1 MRSRAL
7 RVRWGNDRERR
18 VVNRAL
24 GAADARHWTDTRNA
38 LEWVPERRPLGR
50 RPDPSA
56 RSRDGAR
63 TNDGCRRGRRTE
75 HPVLVWRPR
84 ANVTGCGG
92 RRGAPGRPARDD
104 RERLVGGC
112 GSARRGAGPGGLR
125 LRRRID
131 ATGRC
136 GGRRRNGRGGRSR
149 GHRLADRLRRHR
161 RRRRRRGR
169 RRQELQ
175 RIGIPLRLGCDADA
189 QMDVRLSDL
198 DLTGG
203 TDGGNGLP
211 VDDGRV
217 LGDFDRPE
225 VGQRHGVPVGR
236 DDRQALARGRDGAR
250 EGDRPGRG
258 RRPRDHPRPPRC
270 RDRGAAR
277 RHTGDLDRRRTA
289 GGLGRPPAT
298 STLPLELRTA
308 MRRLPPRTRLGAS
321 ATPGSART
329 RSRVPCEPLPN
340 VCSQATVGAV
350 SAVVKQ
356 GYKVVTE
363 CRDRGRFSRG
373 RSGGRRPR
381 RRPVAACRRR
391 PDRTWPSG
399 RRSRPPR
406 RSSRR

>member
-7 RVRWGNDRERR
+7 RVRWGNDRERG

-24 GAADARHWTDTRNA
+24 GAADARHWTDPRNA
-38 LEWVPERRPLGR
+38 LEWVPKRRTLGR
-50 RPDPSA
+50 RPDPSV

-112 GSARRGAGPGGLR
+112 GSARRGARRGGLR
-125 LRRRID
+125 LRRRRD
-131 ATGRC
+131 PTGR
-136 GGRRRNGRGGRSR
+136 GGRRRGNGRGGRSR

-175 RIGIPLRLGCDADA
+175 RIGIPLRLGRDADA

-258 RRPRDHPRPPRC
+258 RHHGTTRGRPDVETAVLPGGIRVSWIEDERLEDWAVHRPRPRSRRSCVQQCGDYRREQDSAHRPPPVRHA
-270 RDRGAAR
+270 RGR
-277 RHTGDLDRRRTA
+277 EF
-289 GGLGRPPAT
+289 PAN
-298 STLPLELRTA
+298 
-308 MRRLPPRTRLGAS
+308 
-321 ATPGSART
+321 
-329 RSRVPCEPLPN
+329 RSRTCVL
-340 VCSQATVGAV
+340 
-350 SAVVKQ
+350 K
-356 GYKVVTE
+356 
-363 CRDRGRFSRG
+363 
-373 RSGGRRPR
+373 PR
-381 RRPVAACRRR
+381 
-391 PDRTWPSG
+391 
-399 RRSRPPR
+399 
-406 RSSRR
+406 